1 MIKLTRLNQMEFY
14 LNPDLIKSI
23 EEKPDT
29 TIKLVNDDNILVREK
44 AAEIVDRI
52 VAFRVRVLRQS
63 RLPVNCDP
71 PD

>member
-52 VAFRVRVLRQS
+52 VAFRVRVLRES
-63 RLPVNCDP
+63 RLPADCAP

>member
-29 TIKLVNDDNILVREK
+29 TIKLVNDDNILVCEK
-44 AAEIVDRI
+44 AVEVVDRI
-52 VAFRVRVLRQS
+52 VAFRVRVLRES
-63 RLPVNCDP
+63 RLPADCDP